1 MARTMLVQQNE
12 TVAGPPRRRLTGLD
26 GLRGVAALAVVVS
39 HILGT
44 TPAFIDPAS
53 GSVAW
58 WLSYTPI
65 SLLWNGKEA
74 VIVFFVLS
82 GFVLSR
88 PFLRS
93 TSPSWRAY
101 YPRRL
106 VRLYL
111 PMWGALLFTAVMT
124 FLVARH
130 GMAGSSL
137 WTNGH
142 VNRTGGYVGQD
153 ALLPHI
159 GDTFDGPLWSLR
171 WEVLFSLALPLYVV
185 LARSF
190 RVSALT
196 RGLVVVGIL
205 VLGVVDIKTHS
216 IGLRNAVLYL
226 PMFGVGV
233 LMAAYET
240 PLLRAGRF
248 VVERSRW
255 LLAAV
260 IAAAVVL
267 ADSSLEVYALRS
279 HYSGAV
285 TTLCHGAGVSWRGDA
300 DLARPVVAAVGAH
313 PRSPIDPM
321 GRQALLQP
329 VPDPRAGP
337 RGPGAPSRGAP
348 ERGSDAGRRDPRRTP
363 RRRRL
368 LRRCRTSEPSPRQRS
383 GPADRTIRPDPTTD
397 PTTESN
403 ESRSGHRRRLA
414 ARDLSRRRRA
424 ARRAVG
430 GMSGQFDSQAC
441 W

>member
-1 MARTMLVQQNE
+1 MLVQQSE
-12 TVAGPPRRRLTGLD
+12 TVSAPPRRRLTGLD

-88 PFLRS
+88 PFLGS
-93 TSPSWRAY
+93 TTPSWRAY

-106 VRLYL
+106 IRLYL
-111 PMWGALLFTAVMT
+111 PMWGALGFTAVLT

-130 GMAGSSL
+130 GMAGSGL

-142 VNRTGGYVGQD
+142 VNRTAGYVGQD

-171 WEVLFSLALPLYVV
+171 WEVLFSLGLPIYVV
-185 LARSF
+185 LGRSF
-190 RVSALT
+190 RASALT
-196 RGLVVVGIL
+196 RGLVVLGVL
-205 VLGVVDIKTHS
+205 VLGIVDIKTNS

-233 LMAAYET
+233 LMAVYEA
-240 PLLRAGRF
+240 PLLQAGRF
-248 VVERSRW
+248 VVDRSKW

-260 IAAAVVL
+260 IALAVIL
-267 ADSSLEVYALRS
+267 ADSSVEVYALRS
-279 HYSGAV
+279 HYPGAV
-285 TTLCHGAGVSWRGDA
+285 TTLCHGASVVGAAMLIWLVLSWPPFERALDRRSTQWVGKRSFSLYLTHEPVLVALALLLGGHPNVGVMLIVGIPAS
-300 DLARPVVAAVGAH
+300 LLVAAGFYLAVE
-313 PRSPIDPM
+313 R
-321 GRQALLQP
+321 
-329 VPDPRAGP
+329 
-337 RGPGAPSRGAP
+337 PSHRFAN
-348 ERGSDAGRRDPRRTP
+348 AVGRRI
-363 RRRRL
+363 
-368 LRRCRTSEPSPRQRS
+368 
-383 GPADRTIRPDPTTD
+383 GRPP
-397 PTTESN
+397 P
-403 ESRSGHRRRLA
+403 
-414 ARDLSRRRRA
+414 
-424 ARRAVG
+424 V
-430 GMSGQFDSQAC
+430 QFDSQAC
-441 W
+441 

>member
-1 MARTMLVQQNE
+1 VKWLPKPAVDPMARTMLVQQNE
-12 TVAGPPRRRLTGLD
+12 TVAAPPRRRLTGLD

-153 ALLPHI
+153 AVLPHI

-171 WEVLFSLALPLYVV
+171 WEVLFSLGLPLYVV

-190 RVSALT
+190 RTSALT
-196 RGLVVVGIL
+196 RTLVVVGIL

-285 TTLCHGAGVSWRGDA
+285 TTLCHGAGVVGAAMLIWLVLSWPPLERTLDRRSTQWVGKRSFSLYLTHEPVLVA
-300 DLARPVVAAVGAH
+300 LALLLGGHPNVGVMLVVGIPAALLVAAGFYVAVE
-313 PRSPIDPM
+313 R
-321 GRQALLQP
+321 
-329 VPDPRAGP
+329 
-337 RGPGAPSRGAP
+337 PSHRLAN
-348 ERGSDAGRRDPRRTP
+348 AVGRRIG
-363 RRRRL
+363 
-368 LRRCRTSEPSPRQRS
+368 RS
-383 GPADRTIRPDPTTD
+383 GPTQPPTQPPSRTSREAVIAAD
-397 PTTESN
+397 
-403 ESRSGHRRRLA
+403 
-414 ARDLSRRRRA
+414 
-424 ARRAVG
+424 
-430 GMSGQFDSQAC
+430 
-441 W
+441 

>member
-1 MARTMLVQQNE
+1 MLVPQNE
-12 TVAGPPRRRLTGLD
+12 NDAAPLRRRLTGLD

-58 WLSYTPI
+58 WLSYTPV

-88 PFLRS
+88 PFLRGGP
-93 TSPSWRAY
+93 SPSWRPY

-124 FLVARH
+124 FLVSRH

-153 ALLPHI
+153 AVLPHI

-171 WEVLFSLALPLYVV
+171 WEVLFSLGLPLYVV

-190 RVSALT
+190 RTSALT
-196 RGLVVVGIL
+196 RGLVVIGIL
-205 VLGVVDIKTHS
+205 VLGVVDIKADS
-216 IGLRNAVLYL
+216 IGVRNAVLYL

-233 LMAAYET
+233 LMAAYEA

-248 VVERSRW
+248 VVDRSKW
-255 LLAAV
+255 LLAGVVALA
-260 IAAAVVL
+260 IVL

-279 HYSGAV
+279 HYPGAV
-285 TTLCHGAGVSWRGDA
+285 TTLCHAAGVGGAAMLIWLVLSWPSLERVLDRPSTQWVGKRSFSLYLTHEPVLVA
-300 DLARPVVAAVGAH
+300 LALLLGGHPGVAVMLVVGIPAALLVAAGFYVAVE
-313 PRSPIDPM
+313 R
-321 GRQALLQP
+321 
-329 VPDPRAGP
+329 
-337 RGPGAPSRGAP
+337 PSHRLANTV
-348 ERGSDAGRRDPRRTP
+348 GRRIG
-363 RRRRL
+363 
-368 LRRCRTSEPSPRQRS
+368 RS
-383 GPADRTIRPDPTTD
+383 GPSQPPSRPPTQPPAREAVAVTD
-397 PTTESN
+397 
-403 ESRSGHRRRLA
+403 
-414 ARDLSRRRRA
+414 
-424 ARRAVG
+424 
-430 GMSGQFDSQAC
+430 
-441 W
+441 